1 MSRCIGDR
9 RLWRLSEGDASRA
22 ARAHVAACDICAA
35 RLRALTQDLS
45 DLRSVLSGLPPS
57 PVAPARRLRVR
68 RRWAASVA
76 TLAAMVM
83 VTWFAGWW
91 RQPSSPL
98 PIEGRQASIWPFMEG
113 VSTALFPRVE
123 VGFSTPPDRLS
134 DLDDLQAAL
143 VWEWFCE
150 GPEALA
156 SVACDDDALA
166 LLGGER

>member
-1 MSRCIGDR
+1 MSRCLSDR
-9 RLWRLSEGDASRA
+9 RLWRLSEGDASCA
-22 ARAHVAACDICAA
+22 ARVHVAACDICTA
-35 RLRALTQDLS
+35 RLHALTQDLS
-45 DLRSVLSGLPPS
+45 DLRSVLSGVPPS

-91 RQPSSPL
+91 WQPSSPL
-98 PIEGRQASIWPFMEG
+98 PIEGRQPFIWPFIEG
-113 VSTALFPRVE
+113 VSAVFFPRLE
-123 VGFSTPPDRLS
+123 VGFSTPPDRLL

-143 VWEWFCE
+143 AWEWFCE

-156 SVACDDDALA
+156 SVACDDDTLA